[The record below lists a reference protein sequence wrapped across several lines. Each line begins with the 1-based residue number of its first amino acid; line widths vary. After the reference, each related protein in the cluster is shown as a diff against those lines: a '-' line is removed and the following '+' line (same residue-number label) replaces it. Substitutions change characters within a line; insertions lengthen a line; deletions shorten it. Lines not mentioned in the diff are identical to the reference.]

1 MCPKQGSDPSCP
13 QETEAG
19 PSAPAPGAEGRP
31 AHRLTA
37 RRPWGGASHSPS
49 PQGSCIKA
57 LEMQFPA
64 GAPLT
69 RATLWGRGSPTAWTC
84 HHPAHAGWLEGLLQ
98 GHQSWE
104 HWSGGGL
111 RCSVT
116 AGTKRSHAPNGSI
129 CSGGRCSQGYLHL
142 GRIGGCWAEPCFT
155 GLGWGP
161 WESSYPPGASTLSSP
176 WTQSQV
182 EGDGGTHSLCASCW
196 WGGAGSHP
204 PALALPTPAPALP
217 QAAPNFQP
225 VGASP
230 NPVSFA
236 LLGQVPL
243 WLGTRPQRATC
254 PAPFPPCPE

>member
-1 MCPKQGSDPSCP
+1 MCPKQDSDPSCP

-49 PQGSCIKA
+49 PQGSCMKA

-69 RATLWGRGSPTAWTC
+69 RTTLWGWGSPTAWTC
-84 HHPAHAGWLEGLLQ
+84 HHPAHSGWLEGLLQ

-129 CSGGRCSQGYLHL
+129 CSGGRCSQGYLPR

-155 GLGWGP
+155 GLRWGP
-161 WESSYPPGASTLSSP
+161 WESPYPPGASTLSSP
-176 WTQSQV
+176 WAQSQV

-204 PALALPTPAPALP
+204 PTPALPTPAPALP
-217 QAAPNFQP
+217 QAARDRKS
-225 VGASP
+225 V
-230 NPVSFA
+230 V
-236 LLGQVPL
+236 
-243 WLGTRPQRATC
+243 
-254 PAPFPPCPE
+254 